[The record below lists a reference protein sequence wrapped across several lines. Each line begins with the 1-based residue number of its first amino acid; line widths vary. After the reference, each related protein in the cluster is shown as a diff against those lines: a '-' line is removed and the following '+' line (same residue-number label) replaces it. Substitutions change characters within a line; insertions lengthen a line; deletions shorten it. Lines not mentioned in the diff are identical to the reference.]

1 MHDSPL
7 AIVPPEWLICCDSW
21 MRYHVLLWWGTLHHV
36 CVGTSHAGLCNCTLL
51 IDCQIQRGFFRKKN
65 HQDNTPFQKEN
76 RSCFVSSTFY
86 PLPQIW
92 LAMHPGLTS
101 APELV
106 LTSAA
111 SNQYS
116 RHLFLASGYSSTAA
130 GRWSPFR
137 PKSNCSNSWGMLE
150 GGQESLRAGG
160 WKCGTH
166 LSPETW
172 PKLSP
177 HLGSEKDSLNTVLLM
192 SSHGVSVPL
201 SYPIHRPGYRTFG

>member
-1 MHDSPL
+1 MRITCCSGEELFTMPALGLLTLDSVTVHCSL
-7 AIVPPEWLICCDSW
+7 TS
-21 MRYHVLLWWGTLHHV
+21 RYKE
-36 CVGTSHAGLCNCTLL
+36 
-51 IDCQIQRGFFRKKN
+51 DFFKKKN

-76 RSCFVSSTFY
+76 RSCFVSSTFHL
-86 PLPQIW
+86 LPQIW

-116 RHLFLASGYSSTAA
+116 RSLFLASGYSSTAA

-172 PKLSP
+172 LKLSP
-177 HLGSEKDSLNTVLLM
+177 HLGSERDSLNTVLLM

-201 SYPIHRPGYRTFG
+201 SYPLHRL